1 MMRRGII
8 SAGNWLVDTIKFIR
22 TYPVAGNLV
31 AIEKIESGFG
41 GCAHNVLADLAH
53 LESGIPLYAGGCV
66 GNDAQG
72 DDIMAAIE
80 RMGIDAEG
88 MCRVDAATSYTDVM
102 ADMTTGTRT
111 FFHHHGANALFGEEH
126 IDKIKAE
133 AKIFHLGYLLL
144 LKRMDAADEEY
155 GVVAARVLKSLQE
168 RGYLTSVDVVSE
180 EGDRFREVI
189 LPCLKYMNYLIV
201 NEVEAGACYGR
212 ALRNKEGEILLDEV
226 ESAARFL
233 MEKGVND
240 AVVIHFPEG
249 GFGLLADGEKC
260 YEPSYRV
267 PSSEIVSSVG
277 AGDAFCAAMLYA
289 LHEQI
294 PLREA
299 LQIANAAAWFNLHNA
314 TATDGA
320 PTLKQIEA
328 FFKERGIK

>member
-1 MMRRGII
+1 MRRGIV

-22 TYPVAGNLV
+22 TYPAAGNLV
-31 AIEKIESGFG
+31 TIEKIESGFG

-66 GNDAQG
+66 GCDAQG
-72 DDIMAAIE
+72 DAIMAAIE

-88 MCRVDAATSYTDVM
+88 MCQVDAATSYTDVM

-111 FFHHHGANALFGEEH
+111 FFHHHGANALFGGEQVE
-126 IDKIKAE
+126 KIQVE

-155 GVVAARVLKSLQE
+155 GIVAARVLDGLQR

-189 LPCLKYMNYLIV
+189 LPCLKYMNYFIV
-201 NEVEAGACYGR
+201 NEVEAGACFGHS
-212 ALRNKEGEILLDEV
+212 LRDAQGEILLDDV
-226 ESAARFL
+226 EAAARFL
-233 MEKGVND
+233 LEQGVND

-249 GFGLLADGEKC
+249 GFGMKASGEKC
-260 YEPSYRV
+260 FEPSFRV
-267 PSSEIVSSVG
+267 AASEIVSSVG

-289 LHEQI
+289 LHEEL
-294 PLREA
+294 PLSRA
-299 LQIANAAAWFNLHNA
+299 LQTANAAARFNLYNA

-320 PTLKQIEA
+320 PTLREIEE
-328 FFKERGIK
+328 FLNEKGIK

>member
-1 MMRRGII
+1 MRRGIV

-22 TYPVAGNLV
+22 TYPAAGNLV
-31 AIEKIESGFG
+31 TIEKIESGFG

-66 GNDAQG
+66 GCDAQG
-72 DDIMAAIE
+72 DAIMSAIE

-111 FFHHHGANALFGEEH
+111 FFHHHGANALFGGEQVE
-126 IDKIKAE
+126 KIKAE

-144 LKRMDAADEEY
+144 LQRMDAADEEY
-155 GVVAARVLKSLQE
+155 GIVAARGLDGLQR

-189 LPCLKYMNYLIV
+189 LPCLKYMSYFIV
-201 NEVEAGACYGR
+201 NEIEAGACFGHS
-212 ALRNKEGEILLDEV
+212 LRDAQGEILLDEV
-226 ESAARFL
+226 EAAARFL
-233 MEKGVND
+233 LEQGVNE
-240 AVVIHFPEG
+240 AVVNHFPEG
-249 GFGLLADGEKC
+249 GFGMKASGEKC
-260 YEPSYRV
+260 FEPSFRV
-267 PSSEIVSSVG
+267 AASEIVSSVG

-289 LHEQI
+289 LHEEL
-294 PLREA
+294 PLSRA
-299 LQIANAAAWFNLHNA
+299 LQTANAAARFNLYNA

-320 PTLKQIEA
+320 PTLREIEE
-328 FFKERGIK
+328 FLNEKGNK

>member
-1 MMRRGII
+1 MRRGIV

-22 TYPVAGNLV
+22 TYPAAGNLV
-31 AIEKIESGFG
+31 TIEKIESGFG
-41 GCAHNVLADLAH
+41 GCAHNVLADLSH

-66 GNDAQG
+66 GCDAQG
-72 DDIMAAIE
+72 DAIMSAIE

-111 FFHHHGANALFGEEH
+111 FFHHHGANALFGGEQVE
-126 IDKIKAE
+126 KIKAE

-155 GVVAARVLKSLQE
+155 GIVAARVLDGLQR

-189 LPCLKYMNYLIV
+189 LPCLKYMNYFIV
-201 NEVEAGACYGR
+201 NEIEAGACFGHS
-212 ALRNKEGEILLDEV
+212 LRDAQGEILLDEV
-226 ESAARFL
+226 EAAARFL
-233 MEKGVND
+233 LEQGVND

-249 GFGLLADGEKC
+249 GFGMKASGEKC
-260 YEPSYRV
+260 FEPSFRV
-267 PSSEIVSSVG
+267 AVSEIVSSVG

-289 LHEQI
+289 LHEEL
-294 PLREA
+294 PLSRA
-299 LQIANAAAWFNLHNA
+299 LQTANAAARFNLYNA

-320 PTLKQIEA
+320 PTLREIEE
-328 FFKERGIK
+328 FLNEKGIK

>member
-1 MMRRGII
+1 MRRGIV

-22 TYPVAGNLV
+22 TYPAAGNLV
-31 AIEKIESGFG
+31 TIEKIESGFG

-66 GNDAQG
+66 GCDAQG
-72 DDIMAAIE
+72 DAIMAAIE

-111 FFHHHGANALFGEEH
+111 FFHHHGANALFGGEQVE
-126 IDKIKAE
+126 KIKAE

-144 LKRMDAADEEY
+144 LQRMDAADEEY
-155 GVVAARVLKSLQE
+155 GIVAARVLDGLQR

-189 LPCLKYMNYLIV
+189 LPCLKYMNYFIV
-201 NEVEAGACYGR
+201 NEVEAGACFGR
-212 ALRNKEGEILLDEV
+212 SLRDTQGEILLDEV
-226 ESAARFL
+226 EAAARFL
-233 MEKGVND
+233 LEQGVND

-249 GFGLLADGEKC
+249 GFGMKASGEKC
-260 YEPSYRV
+260 FEPSFCV
-267 PSSEIVSSVG
+267 AASEIVSSVG

-289 LHEQI
+289 LHEEL
-294 PLREA
+294 PLSRA
-299 LQIANAAAWFNLHNA
+299 LQTANAAARFNLYNA

-320 PTLKQIEA
+320 PTLREIEE
-328 FFKERGIK
+328 FLNEKGIK

>member
-1 MMRRGII
+1 MRRGIV
-8 SAGNWLVDTIKFIR
+8 SAGNWLVDTIKFVR
-22 TYPVAGNLV
+22 TYPAAGNLV
-31 AIEKIESGFG
+31 TIEKIESGFG

-66 GNDAQG
+66 GCDAQG
-72 DDIMAAIE
+72 DAIMSAIE
-80 RMGIDAEG
+80 RMGIDSEG

-111 FFHHHGANALFGEEH
+111 FFHHHGANALFGGEQVE
-126 IDKIKAE
+126 KIQAE

-155 GVVAARVLKSLQE
+155 GIVAARVLDGLQR

-189 LPCLKYMNYLIV
+189 LPCLKYMNYFIV
-201 NEVEAGACYGR
+201 NEIEAGACFGHS
-212 ALRNKEGEILLDEV
+212 LRDAQGEILLDEV
-226 ESAARFL
+226 EAAARFL
-233 MEKGVND
+233 LEQGVND

-249 GFGLLADGEKC
+249 GFGMKASGEKC
-260 YEPSYRV
+260 FEPSFRV
-267 PSSEIVSSVG
+267 AASEIVSSVG

-289 LHEQI
+289 LHEEL
-294 PLREA
+294 PLSRA
-299 LQIANAAAWFNLHNA
+299 LQTANAAARFNLYNA

-320 PTLKQIEA
+320 PTLREIEE
-328 FFKERGIK
+328 FLNEKRIK